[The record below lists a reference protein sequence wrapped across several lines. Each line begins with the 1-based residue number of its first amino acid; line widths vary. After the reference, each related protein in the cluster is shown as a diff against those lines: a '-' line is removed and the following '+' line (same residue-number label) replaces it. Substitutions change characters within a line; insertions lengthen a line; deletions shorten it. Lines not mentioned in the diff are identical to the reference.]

1 MTNKQPPISSRLL
14 DARSTELLTDDHS
27 TSTCSGQ
34 GNGLKLSACAGSGPA
49 ATSARAPRPEAAKV
63 IFGHRRA
70 ILPASVVPCAMPP
83 KYYLCV
89 PVATRAQGSVASPVC
104 AVVVG
109 LWAPGEAEYVLKV
122 IFGHYGG
129 PPTVA
134 PPAKY

>member
-1 MTNKQPPISSRLL
+1 MGRKKLACMWHERCATVP
-14 DARSTELLTDDHS
+14 
-27 TSTCSGQ
+27 
-34 GNGLKLSACAGSGPA
+34 GNGLKRSACAESGPA

-70 ILPASVVPCAMPP
+70 ILPASVVLGYHAPCPQSTT
-83 KYYLCV
+83 YV

-134 PPAKY
+134 PPTKY